1 MKMIYEV
8 YITVTKMNWN
18 VSFTLP
24 HFLITVYKPYS
35 SDGELITWKVKGFTY
50 LYKKNKI
57 NCLGG
62 KMVVIFTRLH
72 SKN

>member
-50 LYKKNKI
+50 LYKKKQD
-57 NCLGG
+57 
-62 KMVVIFTRLH
+62 
-72 SKN
+72 